1 MSYSRLLSPFQV
13 ADVNLKNR
21 IVMPPMVIWKS
32 GEDAEVRDVHLRHYA
47 SCAGPGL
54 MIVEATAVSPD
65 GKLHK
70 NQLGIFED
78 RHIQGLS
85 RLANTIRKTG
95 ALPGIQINH
104 AGGRST
110 PEWNW
115 GLSPLAPATDGSI
128 QPDSPECRA
137 LSIDDIER
145 IQADFVSAAER
156 AVQAGF
162 EYIEL
167 HYAHGYLG
175 SQFLSPLTNTR
186 TDRYGGSLENRQ
198 RFLIET
204 YRLCREAVGDKALLS
219 CRLGIIDKDEG
230 GLSLEEG
237 IDTARKLEAEGAP
250 ILHISRAH
258 GVPDSVRPE
267 GSSFDPLL
275 HLAGNARP
283 ELGIPVIGIGGILD
297 PGTAEKA
304 LKTGIADLAAV
315 GRGILADPQ
324 WALKTIRNTAEKINT
339 CRQCSPCL
347 WYKTPE
353 KCPSRLAAGNTI

>member
-1 MSYSRLLSPFQV
+1 MSYPTLLSPFQV
-13 ADVNLKNR
+13 ADVTLKNR

-32 GEDAEVRDVHLRHYA
+32 GEDAEVRDIHRKHYA
-47 SCAGPGL
+47 SSAGPGL

-85 RLANTIRKTG
+85 RLAGTIRKTG

-110 PEWNW
+110 LEWNW
-115 GLSPLAPATDGSI
+115 GLPPLAPSTDGSI
-128 QPDSPECRA
+128 KPDSPECRT
-137 LSIDDIER
+137 LTIDDIKR
-145 IQADFVSAAER
+145 IQTDFVAAARR
-156 AVQAGF
+156 AVTAGF

-186 TDRYGGSLENRQ
+186 TDEYGGSLENRQ

-204 YRLCREAVGDKALLS
+204 YRACRDAVGDSTLLS
-219 CRLGIIDKDEG
+219 CRLGIIDKDED

-237 IDTARKLEAEGAP
+237 IDTACRLEAEGAP

-275 HLAGNARP
+275 HLAGKARP
-283 ELGIPVIGIGGILD
+283 KLKIPVIGIGGILT
-297 PGTAEKA
+297 PAEAERAVNKGV
-304 LKTGIADLAAV
+304 TDLAAV

-324 WALKTIRNTAEKINT
+324 WALKVIKDAEDSIHI
-339 CRQCSPCL
+339 CRRCNPCF

-353 KCPSRLAAGNTI
+353 KCPSRIAAGNMI